1 MIYLDNNA
9 TTSVTPSV
17 MEAMVPYFT
26 DSFYNPS
33 SVAGEFLGINK
44 VLVDTKEALASRLG
58 GFPDEFTLTSGAT
71 ESNNWVLRSLARKH
85 LDREGCFNLVISST
99 EHPSVLE
106 TAKELNQTAGVNL
119 CILTVD
125 KNGLVLSE
133 QLGKVVTPKTHLV
146 SLILANN
153 ESGVI
158 QDIASLSG
166 QVKALNPHCL
176 FHTDAT
182 QAVGK
187 ISVDLNNV
195 LESVDLLSISGHKF
209 HAPKGI
215 GALFIRESVVLPALI
230 TGGGQQ
236 KGLRSGTENP
246 AVAAGLKAALHDLD
260 HDSSSMESMRN
271 EFESRLL
278 QRIPGIQILAEQAH
292 RLPNTSML
300 ILPNMEGEMAVSML
314 HQAGIIVSTG
324 SACSSGADK
333 PSHVATAMGIPYGE
347 ARNTVRVSFGNQ
359 CAQYDLDGIARGFE
373 KIIPKTP

>member
-33 SVAGEFLGINK
+33 SVAGEFLGVNK
-44 VLVDTKEALASRLG
+44 VLINTKEALANRLG

-71 ESNNWVLRSLARKH
+71 ESNNWVLRSLAKKH

-106 TAKELNQTAGVNL
+106 TARELSQMAGVNL
-119 CILTVD
+119 SILTVD

-133 QLGKVVTPKTHLV
+133 QLAEVVTPKTHLV
-146 SLILANN
+146 SVILANN

-166 QVKALNPHCL
+166 QLKALNPRCL

-187 ISVDLNNV
+187 IPVDLNSK
-195 LESVDLLSISGHKF
+195 LESVDLLSLSGHKF

-215 GALFIRESVVLPALI
+215 GALFIRETVDLPAFI

-246 AVAAGLKAALHDLD
+246 ALAAGMEAALHELD
-260 HDSSSMESMRN
+260 HDSNKIEFIRN
-271 EFESRLL
+271 EFEVRLIKS
-278 QRIPGIQILAEQAH
+278 IPSIQVLAKHAQ

-300 ILPNMEGEMAVSML
+300 ILPYMEGEMAVSML
-314 HQAGIIVSTG
+314 YQEGIMVSTG

-359 CAQYDLDGIARGFE
+359 SAQYDLDGIVRGFK
-373 KIIPKTP
+373 KIMS